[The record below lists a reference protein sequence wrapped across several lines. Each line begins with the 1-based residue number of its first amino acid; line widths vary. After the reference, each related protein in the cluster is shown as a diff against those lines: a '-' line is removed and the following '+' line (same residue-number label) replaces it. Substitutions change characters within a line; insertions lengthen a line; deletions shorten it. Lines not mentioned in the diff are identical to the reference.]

1 MKKIII
7 QVFMISI
14 FLVLVPIPEYKE
26 LNHLILVNKIKII
39 CTNNNING
47 TIFEIIPIKEDN
59 GVKYKEKKYYTK
71 GESLEELKINLEK
84 QTNNKFYY
92 KSIKIIKTN
101 CNRKEI
107 EKTFH
112 IKNP

>member
-7 QVFMISI
+7 QVLIISI
-14 FLVLVPIPEYKE
+14 FLMLIPKPEYKE
-26 LNHLILVNKIKII
+26 LNHLILVNKIEIT
-39 CTNNNING
+39 CTNNYING

-59 GVKYKEKKYYTK
+59 GVKYKEKKYNAK
-71 GESLEELKINLEK
+71 GKSLEELKINLEK
-84 QTNNKFYY
+84 QTTNKFYY
-92 KSIKIIKTN
+92 KSIRKIKTN

>member
-71 GESLEELKINLEK
+71 GESLEELKINLEN
-84 QTNNKFYY
+84 QTSDKFYY
-92 KSIKIIKTN
+92 KSIKKIKTN

>member
-1 MKKIII
+1 
-7 QVFMISI
+7 MISI

-71 GESLEELKINLEK
+71 GESLEELKINLEN
-84 QTNNKFYY
+84 QTSDKFYY
-92 KSIKIIKTN
+92 KSIKKIKTN

>member
-7 QVFMISI
+7 QVAIISL
-14 FLVLVPIPEYKE
+14 FLTLIPIPKYKE
-26 LNHLILVNKIKII
+26 LNHLVLVNKINIT
-39 CTNNNING
+39 CTNNYING

-59 GVKYKEKKYYTK
+59 GVEYKEKKYYTK
-71 GESLEELKINLEK
+71 GKSLEELKINLEN
-84 QTNNKFYY
+84 QTSDKFYY
-92 KSIKIIKTN
+92 KSIKKIKTN

>member
-47 TIFEIIPIKEDN
+47 TIFEIIP
-59 GVKYKEKKYYTK
+59 
-71 GESLEELKINLEK
+71 
-84 QTNNKFYY
+84 Q
-92 KSIKIIKTN
+92 
-101 CNRKEI
+101 
-107 EKTFH
+107 
-112 IKNP
+112 

>member
-7 QVFMISI
+7 QVFIISI
-14 FLVLVPIPEYKE
+14 FLVLVPIPKYKE

-59 GVKYKEKKYYTK
+59 GVENKEKKYYTK
-71 GESLEELKINLEK
+71 GKSLEELRMNLEK

-92 KSIKIIKTN
+92 KSIKKIKTN
-101 CNRKEI
+101 CNIKEI

>member
-7 QVFMISI
+7 QVLMISI
-14 FLVLVPIPEYKE
+14 FLMLIPIPKYKE
-26 LNHLILVNKIKII
+26 LNHLVLVNKINIT
-39 CTNNNING
+39 CTNNYING

-59 GVKYKEKKYYTK
+59 GVEYKEKKYYTK
-71 GESLEELKINLEK
+71 GKSLEELKINLEN
-84 QTNNKFYY
+84 QTSDKFYY
-92 KSIKIIKTN
+92 KSIKKIKTN